1 MEVITMIVNHLSRV
15 LGEQRMPVSEL
26 QRRTGIP
33 YTSLHA
39 LSHGRA
45 QRLDLGTL
53 DRLCAALG
61 VGVGDLFE
69 HVPEAQP

>member
-1 MEVITMIVNHLSRV
+1 MIVNHVSRV
-15 LGEQRMPVSEL
+15 LDEQRMTIAEL
-26 QRRTGIP
+26 QRRTGLT
-33 YTSLHA
+33 YANLHA
-39 LSHGRA
+39 LAHGKA